1 MLDGKAKSLASQEK
15 ALKKKEQNFE
25 ASKKQWLR
33 SLDSEY

>member
-1 MLDGKAKSLASQEK
+1 MLDAKSKSLLAQEK

-33 SLDSEY
+33 SLD